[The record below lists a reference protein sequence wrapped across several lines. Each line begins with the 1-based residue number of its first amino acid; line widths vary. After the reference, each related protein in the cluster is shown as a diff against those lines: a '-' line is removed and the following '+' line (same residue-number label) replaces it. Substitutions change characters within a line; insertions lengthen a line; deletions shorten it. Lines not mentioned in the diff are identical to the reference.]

1 MARRTLQ
8 GLELHDR
15 GRTYVLTPTAGLR
28 ARDCRPISWLEALE
42 LFNDLWL
49 SPSTLWELRLF
60 WARERPSEFCT
71 PTPHM
76 SVAELRK
83 AILAMLAGGH
93 ATLGVKTGGLT
104 AEQLKAI
111 MPNAL
116 LSDINAALGP
126 LNTAMD
132 KHGID
137 SAPKRAAFL
146 AQLSV
151 ESQQLSHTVESLRY
165 THAERL
171 KDVFGSKYF
180 PTVDSAKPYVKNAEK
195 LANYVYGSKNGNNQP
210 GDGWAYRGRGYIQ
223 VTGRANYRDVGYEAN
238 PDALLTPTGAAD
250 SAAAYWEKRKLNE
263 ASATWLDRPQFDRV
277 TGKVNAKKLEATA
290 RWQAYQRAKKALSP
304 K

>member
-1 MARRTLQ
+1 MARRNLH

-15 GRTYVLTPTAGLR
+15 GRTFLLTPTSWMRPGG
-28 ARDCRPISWLEALE
+28 CRPLSWTDAFE
-42 LFNDLWL
+42 LWQTLWL
-49 SPSTLWELRLF
+49 SPSSLQELRLF
-60 WARERPSEFCT
+60 WARQRPAEACRAVT
-71 PTPHM
+71 RM
-76 SVAELRK
+76 SDAELRR
-83 AILAMLAGGH
+83 AILAMLRGGH
-93 ATLGVKTGGLT
+93 ATLGVHAGGVT

-146 AQLSV
+146 AQLTV

-238 PDALLTPTGAAD
+238 PDALLTPAGAAD

-290 RWQAYQRAKKALSP
+290 RWQAYLRAKKALSP

>member
-1 MARRTLQ
+1 MARRNLH

-15 GRTYVLTPTAGLR
+15 GRTFLLTPTSWMRPGG
-28 ARDCRPISWLEALE
+28 CRPLSWTDAFDLWQT
-42 LFNDLWL
+42 LWL
-49 SPSTLWELRLF
+49 SPSSLQELRLF
-60 WARERPSEFCT
+60 WARQRPAEACRAVT
-71 PTPHM
+71 RM
-76 SVAELRK
+76 SDAELRQ
-83 AILAMLAGGH
+83 AILKMLRGGH
-93 ATLGVKTGGLT
+93 ATLGVRAGGVT

-111 MPNAL
+111 MPNARQ
-116 LSDINAALGP
+116 SDINAALGP

-146 AQLSV
+146 AQLTV

-180 PTVDSAKPYVKNAEK
+180 PTVESAKPYVKNAEK

-238 PDALLTPTGAAD
+238 PDALLTPAGAAD

-263 ASATWLDRPQFDRV
+263 ASATWLERPAFDLV
-277 TGKVNAKKLEATA
+277 TKKVNAKKLEATA
-290 RWQAYQRAKKALSP
+290 RWEAYLRAKKALSP

>member
-1 MARRTLQ
+1 MARRKLH

-15 GRTYVLTPTAGLR
+15 GRTFLLTPTSWMR
-28 ARDCRPISWLEALE
+28 PNNCRPISRFDALD
-42 LFNDLWL
+42 LWMNLWL
-49 SPSTLWELRLF
+49 SPSSLRELRMF
-60 WARERPSEFCT
+60 WARQRPTATCSPVT
-71 PTPHM
+71 RM
-76 SVAELRK
+76 SDAELRR
-83 AILAMLAGGH
+83 AILTMLRNGD
-93 ATLGVKTGGLT
+93 ATLGVNAGGVT

-111 MPNAL
+111 MPNARQ
-116 LSDINAALGP
+116 SDINAALGP

-132 KHGID
+132 KHRID

-146 AQLSV
+146 AQLTI

-180 PTVDSAKPYVKNAEK
+180 PTVESAKPYVKNAEK

-238 PDALLTPTGAAD
+238 PDALLTPAGAAD

-290 RWQAYQRAKKALSP
+290 RWEAYLRAKKALSP